1 MPVYIRKHPLEIP
14 PPSEKDWIKKD
25 EEENFFLQDPDQIFD
40 SLPQPFRM
48 INKLVTLVFEQAWE
62 IIEKKEA
69 LREAQTLKV
78 QPKLYLPTAEFQV
91 MGRANCLAASGQ
103 HVFVG
108 LSTGLA
114 VFSMPNCKRV
124 CAWESARLEICAIRT
139 SNLGNET
146 HLFVTVDEMGLAR
159 LFYFYKDS
167 LLLIKVLNE
176 VEEISKRNTC
186 VEAEL
191 SQRGDY
197 AGILLQGNT
206 EAWLEIYRLP
216 KDSWL
221 KETDHAQAA
230 AVVSSFR
237 ERRFSQASTKSL
249 ELPGEG
255 SAETESPMSANRV
268 ETKLSPPV
276 LLLKV
281 RSPKPL
287 TGSTFKSPL
296 EALMKID
303 DGSVIGLGQNHV
315 IKDYQWEQQDA
326 IFRSTFQKH
335 LERESEPDSK
345 EEKPSHAV
353 FHFLLPGRILQIGPE
368 IKAQPDVP
376 TGITVHWNG
385 SHNLCLYL
393 LTRPSKEK
401 MDAELKP
408 DTVWPCAAPITCSA
422 VTSCSSYMALACEDG
437 TITVWDRSLGFPLA
451 VTALPE
457 GCLSRTI
464 HFLQTST
471 APTDQ
476 LPRPK
481 VQLLV
486 LCTDGSLHLVIISG
500 PRESRT
506 VLLADRS
513 EDPDQTI
520 SAVAPI
526 PALPGAVLVF
536 SWDGTVCLTD
546 TATPRP
552 VCHFITPP
560 SHTVASP
567 WQPVFTVDTTN
578 HGLLLRGDEQQQQA
592 GPRTQTKDKQS
603 SIFLFNFDSYLSMEV
618 FPAVP
623 EPPPESL
630 QHLPWVERCDIF
642 FRDRLQ
648 RLSGLSQQV
657 PKCWSQ
663 LRKHAAALQRESRKK

>member
-48 INKLVTLVFEQAWE
+48 INKLVTLVFEHAWE

-91 MGRANCLAASGQ
+91 MGRTNCLAASGQ

-124 CAWESARLEICAIRT
+124 CAWESAKLEICAIRT

-146 HLFVTVDEMGLAR
+146 HLLITVDEMGLAR

-176 VEEISKRNTC
+176 V
-186 VEAEL
+186 
-191 SQRGDY
+191 
-197 AGILLQGNT
+197 
-206 EAWLEIYRLP
+206 
-216 KDSWL
+216 
-221 KETDHAQAA
+221 
-230 AVVSSFR
+230 
-237 ERRFSQASTKSL
+237 
-249 ELPGEG
+249 
-255 SAETESPMSANRV
+255 ESPMSANRV

-296 EALMKID
+296 EALMKTD

-335 LERESEPDSK
+335 LERESEPDNK

-376 TGITVHWNG
+376 TGITVHWKG

-401 MDAELKP
+401 
-408 DTVWPCAAPITCSA
+408 T
-422 VTSCSSYMALACEDG
+422 
-437 TITVWDRSLGFPLA
+437 GFPLA

-506 VLLADRS
+506 VLLADRPS
-513 EDPDQTI
+513 PRKRGWPCKC
-520 SAVAPI
+520 SPCSFC
-526 PALPGAVLVF
+526 ALLLFQVLVF

-546 TATPRP
+546 TAAPRP

-592 GPRTQTKDKQS
+592 GPQTQTKDKQS

-642 FRDRLQ
+642 LRDRLQ
-648 RLSGLSQQV
+648 RLPGLSQQV

>member
-1 MPVYIRKHPLEIP
+1 
-14 PPSEKDWIKKD
+14 
-25 EEENFFLQDPDQIFD
+25 
-40 SLPQPFRM
+40 
-48 INKLVTLVFEQAWE
+48 
-62 IIEKKEA
+62 
-69 LREAQTLKV
+69 
-78 QPKLYLPTAEFQV
+78 

-124 CAWESARLEICAIRT
+124 CAWESAKLEICAVRT

-146 HLFVTVDEMGLAR
+146 HLLVTVDEMGLAR

-191 SQRGDY
+191 SQGGDY

-326 IFRSTFQKH
+326 IFRSIFQKH

-376 TGITVHWNG
+376 TGITVHWKG

-506 VLLADRS
+506 MLLADRS

-546 TATPRP
+546 TAAPRP

-642 FRDRLQ
+642 LRDRLQ
-648 RLSGLSQQV
+648 RLPGLSQQV

>member
-48 INKLVTLVFEQAWE
+48 INKLVKLVFEQAWE

-78 QPKLYLPTAEFQV
+78 QPTLYLPTAEFQV

-114 VFSMPNCKRV
+114 VFNTPNCKRV
-124 CAWESARLEICAIRT
+124 CAWESAKLEICAIHA

-146 HLFVTVDEMGLAR
+146 HLLVTVDEMGRCPMSFLKSHMGKTLRAILLPER
-159 LFYFYKDS
+159 PF
-167 LLLIKVLNE
+167 LLLSNC
-176 VEEISKRNTC
+176 SMQFPN
-186 VEAEL
+186 
-191 SQRGDY
+191 
-197 AGILLQGNT
+197 AGST

-230 AVVSSFR
+230 AAVSSFR
-237 ERRFSQASTKSL
+237 ERRFI
-249 ELPGEG
+249 
-255 SAETESPMSANRV
+255 
-268 ETKLSPPV
+268 ETKMSLPV

-345 EEKPSHAV
+345 EEKPRRLSCPLSSP
-353 FHFLLPGRILQIGPE
+353 FSDLPL
-368 IKAQPDVP
+368 PDVP
-376 TGITVHWNG
+376 TGISVHWNG
-385 SHNLCLYL
+385 SHNLY
-393 LTRPSKEK
+393 
-401 MDAELKP
+401 AELKP

-437 TITVWDRSLGFPLA
+437 TITVWDRCLGFPLA

-464 HFLQTST
+464 HFLQTSRS
-471 APTDQ
+471 PRDQ

-486 LCTDGSLHLVIISG
+486 LCTDGSLHLVTISG

-506 VLLADRS
+506 VS

-546 TATPRP
+546 IATPQP

-578 HGLLLRGDEQQQQA
+578 QRLLLRGRESDTE
-592 GPRTQTKDKQS
+592 GNRWRE
-603 SIFLFNFDSYLSMEV
+603 L
-618 FPAVP
+618 PATMHSCQRW
-623 EPPPESL
+623 EGKRG
-630 QHLPWVERCDIF
+630 PWVSSFWRGF
-642 FRDRLQ
+642 KLASPR
-648 RLSGLSQQV
+648 SQ
-657 PKCWSQ
+657 KGQ
-663 LRKHAAALQRESRKK
+663 LTI

>member
-62 IIEKKEA
+62 IIEKREA

-78 QPKLYLPTAEFQV
+78 KPTLYLPTAEFQV

-103 HVFVG
+103 HVFLG

-114 VFSMPNCKRV
+114 VFNMPNCKRV
-124 CAWESARLEICAIRT
+124 CAWESAKLEICAIRA

-146 HLFVTVDEMGLAR
+146 HLLVTVDEMGLAR
-159 LFYFYKDS
+159 LFYFYRDS

-191 SQRGDY
+191 SQGGDY

-221 KETDHAQAA
+221 KETDHSQAA
-230 AVVSSFR
+230 AAVSSFR
-237 ERRFSQASTKSL
+237 ERRFSQASAKSL

-255 SAETESPMSANRV
+255 SAETESPTSASRV
-268 ETKLSPPV
+268 ETKLSLPV

-353 FHFLLPGRILQIGPE
+353 FHFLLPGQILQIGPE

-376 TGITVHWNG
+376 TGISVHWNG

-401 MDAELKP
+401 TDAELKP

-437 TITVWDRSLGFPLA
+437 TITVWDRCLGFPLA

-471 APTDQ
+471 APRDQ

-486 LCTDGSLHLVIISG
+486 LCTDGSLHLVIVSG

-546 TATPRP
+546 TATPQT

-578 HGLLLRGDEQQQQA
+578 QCLLLRGDEQQQQA
-592 GPRTQTKDKQS
+592 GPPTQTKDNQS
-603 SIFLFNFDSYLSMEV
+603 SIFLFYFDFYQSMEV

-623 EPPPESL
+623 EPPPDSL
-630 QHLPWVERCDIF
+630 QHRPWDERCDIF
-642 FRDRLQ
+642 LRDRLQ
-648 RLSGLSQQV
+648 RLPGLSQQV

>member
-14 PPSEKDWIKKD
+14 PPSENDWIKKD

-62 IIEKKEA
+62 IIEKREA
-69 LREAQTLKV
+69 LREAQIRKV
-78 QPKLYLPTAEFQV
+78 KPTLYLPTAEFQV

-114 VFSMPNCKRV
+114 VFNMPSCKRI
-124 CAWESARLEICAIRT
+124 CAWESTKLEICAIRV

-146 HLFVTVDEMGLAR
+146 HLLITVDDMGLAR
-159 LFYFYKDS
+159 LFYFYRDS

-176 VEEISKRNTC
+176 VVSPVCATGT
-186 VEAEL
+186 EAKAFV
-191 SQRGDY
+191 Y
-197 AGILLQGNT
+197 T

-216 KDSWL
+216 KESWL
-221 KETDHAQAA
+221 KETDHSQAA
-230 AVVSSFR
+230 ANFVVSSMKQHR
-237 ERRFSQASTKSL
+237 PQSSSWTCWCS
-249 ELPGEG
+249 G
-255 SAETESPMSANRV
+255 V
-268 ETKLSPPV
+268 ETKLSLPV
-276 LLLKV
+276 MLLKV

-303 DGSVIGLGQNHV
+303 DGSVIGLGQNHM
-315 IKDYQWEQQDA
+315 IKDYQWEQQDE
-326 IFRSTFQKH
+326 IFHSIFEKH

-345 EEKPSHAV
+345 EEKPRLSSCP
-353 FHFLLPGRILQIGPE
+353 LPSPFSDLPL
-368 IKAQPDVP
+368 PDVP
-376 TGITVHWNG
+376 TGISVHWNG

-401 MDAELKP
+401 TDAEIKP
-408 DTVWPCAAPITCSA
+408 DTVWPCAAPITSSA

-437 TITVWDRSLGFPLA
+437 MITVWDRCLGFPLA

-464 HFLQTST
+464 HFLQTSA
-471 APTDQ
+471 APRDQ

-486 LCTDGSLHLVIISG
+486 LCTDGSLHLVTVSG

-506 VLLADRS
+506 VS

-526 PALPGAVLVF
+526 PAFPGAVLVF

-546 TATPRP
+546 TATPQT

-567 WQPVFTVDTTN
+567 WQPVFTVDATN
-578 HGLLLRGDEQQQQA
+578 QCLLLRGRESDTEGNGWRELPA
-592 GPRTQTKDKQS
+592 TI
-603 SIFLFNFDSYLSMEV
+603 SIFLFYFDSYQSMKV
-618 FPAVP
+618 FPAVS
-623 EPPPESL
+623 EPPPDSL
-630 QHLPWVERCDIF
+630 QHLPWDERCDIF
-642 FRDRLQ
+642 LRDRSAIPT
-648 RLSGLSQQV
+648 RKSGVLEAGTWLTLLVGQV
-657 PKCWSQ
+657 PP
-663 LRKHAAALQRESRKK
+663 

>member
-48 INKLVTLVFEQAWE
+48 INKLVKLVFEQAWE

-69 LREAQTLKV
+69 LREAQILKV
-78 QPKLYLPTAEFQV
+78 QPTLYLPTAEFQV

-114 VFSMPNCKRV
+114 VFSTPNCKRV
-124 CAWESARLEICAIRT
+124 CAWESAKLEICAIHA

-146 HLFVTVDEMGLAR
+146 HLLVTVDEMGLAR

-167 LLLIKVLNE
+167 LLLIRVLNE

-186 VEAEL
+186 VKAEL
-191 SQRGDY
+191 SQGGDY

-230 AVVSSFR
+230 AAVSSFR

-255 SAETESPMSANRV
+255 SAETESPMPAHRV
-268 ETKLSPPV
+268 ETKMSLPV

-281 RSPKPL
+281 RTPKPL

-353 FHFLLPGRILQIGPE
+353 FHFLLPGQILQMGPE

-376 TGITVHWNG
+376 TGISVHWNG

-437 TITVWDRSLGFPLA
+437 TITVWDRCLGFPLA

-464 HFLQTST
+464 HFLQTSR
-471 APTDQ
+471 APRDQ

-486 LCTDGSLHLVIISG
+486 LCTDGSLHLVTISG

-546 TATPRP
+546 IATPQP

-578 HGLLLRGDEQQQQA
+578 QRLLLRGDEQQRRA
-592 GPRTQTKDKQS
+592 GPPTQTKDNQS
-603 SIFLFNFDSYLSMEV
+603 AIFLFNFDSYQSMEV

-623 EPPPESL
+623 EPPPDSL
-630 QHLPWVERCDIF
+630 QHLPWDERCDIF
-642 FRDRLQ
+642 LRDRLQ
-648 RLSGLSQQV
+648 RLPGFSQQV

-663 LRKHAAALQRESRKK
+663 LRKHATALRRESRKK

>member
-1 MPVYIRKHPLEIP
+1 MSGYIRKNPLEIP

-25 EEENFFLQDPDQIFD
+25 EEENFFLQDPDQTFD

-62 IIEKKEA
+62 IIEKREA
-69 LREAQTLKV
+69 LQEAQTLKV
-78 QPKLYLPTAEFQV
+78 QPTSYLPTAEFQV

-114 VFSMPNCKRV
+114 VFNMPTCKQV
-124 CAWESARLEICAIRT
+124 CVWESAKLEICAIRA

-146 HLFVTVDEMGLAR
+146 HLLITVDEMGLAR
-159 LFYFYKDS
+159 LFYFHKDS

-176 VEEISKRNTC
+176 AEEISKRNTC
-186 VEAEL
+186 VVAEL
-191 SQRGDY
+191 SHGSHY
-197 AGILLQGNT
+197 AGVLLQGNT

-221 KETDHAQAA
+221 KETDHAQAVA
-230 AVVSSFR
+230 AASSLR
-237 ERRFSQASTKSL
+237 ERRFSQTSMKSL
-249 ELPGEG
+249 ELSGEG
-255 SAETESPMSANRV
+255 SAEMESPMSTNRV
-268 ETKLSPPV
+268 ESKLSLPV
-276 LLLKV
+276 LLLKIK
-281 RSPKPL
+281 SPKPL

-303 DGSVIGLGQNHV
+303 DGSVIGLGQNHM

-326 IFRSTFQKH
+326 IFRSTFQMH
-335 LERESEPDSK
+335 LEKESEPDSK

-353 FHFLLPGRILQIGPE
+353 FHFLLPDRILQLGPE

-376 TGITVHWNG
+376 IGISVHWKG

-393 LTRPSKEK
+393 LTRPPKEK
-401 MDAELKP
+401 TDAELKP
-408 DTVWPCAAPITCSA
+408 DIVWPCAAPIICSA
-422 VTSCSSYMALACEDG
+422 VSSCSSYLTLACEDG
-437 TITVWDRSLGFPLA
+437 TITVWDKCQGFPLS

-457 GCLSRTI
+457 GCLSRAI
-464 HFLQTST
+464 HFLQTPT
-471 APTDQ
+471 APSDQ
-476 LPRPK
+476 LPSPK

-486 LCTDGSLHLVIISG
+486 LCTDGSLHLVTVSKL
-500 PRESRT
+500 RESRI
-506 VLLADRS
+506 VLLADRP

-546 TATPRP
+546 TATPQT
-552 VCHFITPP
+552 VCQFITPP

-567 WQPVFTVDTTN
+567 WQPVFTLDTN
-578 HGLLLRGDEQQQQA
+578 SQCLLLRGDEQQQA
-592 GPRTQTKDKQS
+592 GLPPQTKYNQS
-603 SIFLFNFDSYLSMEV
+603 SIFLFYFNSYQSLEV

-623 EPPPESL
+623 EPPPDSL
-630 QHLPWVERCDIF
+630 QYLPWEERCDIF
-642 FRDRLQ
+642 LHERLQ
-648 RLSGLSQQV
+648 RLPRVSQQI
-657 PKCWSQ
+657 PECWSQ
-663 LRKHAAALQRESRKK
+663 LRKHAVALQRESRKK

>member
-40 SLPQPFRM
+40 SLPQPFRL

-62 IIEKKEA
+62 IIEKREA
-69 LREAQTLKV
+69 LREAQILKV
-78 QPKLYLPTAEFQV
+78 KPTLYLPTAEFQV

-114 VFSMPNCKRV
+114 VFNMPSCKRV
-124 CAWESARLEICAIRT
+124 CAWESAKLEICAIRA

-146 HLFVTVDEMGLAR
+146 HLLVTVDEMGLAR
-159 LFYFYKDS
+159 LFYFYRDS

-191 SQRGDY
+191 SQGGDY
-197 AGILLQGNT
+197 AGILLQGST

-221 KETDHAQAA
+221 KETDHSQAA
-230 AVVSSFR
+230 AAVSSFR
-237 ERRFSQASTKSL
+237 ERRFSQASAKSL

-326 IFRSTFQKH
+326 IFRRTFQKH

-368 IKAQPDVP
+368 IKAQPD
-376 TGITVHWNG
+376 
-385 SHNLCLYL
+385 
-393 LTRPSKEK
+393 
-401 MDAELKP
+401 AELKP

-437 TITVWDRSLGFPLA
+437 MITVWDRCLGFPLA

-471 APTDQ
+471 TPRDQ

-486 LCTDGSLHLVIISG
+486 LCTDGSLHLVTVSG

-536 SWDGTVCLTD
+536 SWNGTVCLTD
-546 TATPRP
+546 TATPQT

-578 HGLLLRGDEQQQQA
+578 QCLLLRGDEHQQQA
-592 GPRTQTKDKQS
+592 GPPTQTKDNQS
-603 SIFLFNFDSYLSMEV
+603 SIFLFYFDSYQSMEV

-623 EPPPESL
+623 EPPPDSL
-630 QHLPWVERCDIF
+630 QHLPWDERCDIF
-642 FRDRLQ
+642 LRDRLQ
-648 RLSGLSQQV
+648 RLPGVSQQV

-663 LRKHAAALQRESRKK
+663 LRKHAVALQRESRKK